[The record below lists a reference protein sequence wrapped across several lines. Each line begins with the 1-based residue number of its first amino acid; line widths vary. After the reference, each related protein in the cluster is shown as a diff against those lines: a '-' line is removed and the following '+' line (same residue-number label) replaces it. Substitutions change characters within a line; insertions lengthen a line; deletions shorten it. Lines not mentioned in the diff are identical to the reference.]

1 MNVPLLDLKEQ
12 YASLRDEIRPV
23 LDAVCDSQMFILG
36 ESVSR
41 FEENARAY
49 CRANHAIGVSSGTD
63 AILVGLMSLGVGPGD
78 AVITTPYTFFAT
90 AGCIART
97 GATPVFVD
105 IDPVSFNISV
115 DGVRALL
122 ADWPERYSDLS
133 PKVLMPV
140 HLYGQMADMPA
151 LNAIAAEHGL
161 TVIEDGAQAIGSEM
175 PDGQGGVLRA
185 GMAGDMGCFSFFPS
199 KNLGAFGDG
208 GLVTVKDGALAE
220 RVTSLRMHGA
230 VSRYEHAFVGGNFR
244 LDALQ
249 AAVLDVKLPHLD
261 DWHQKRRTNAA
272 YYDSAFAEL
281 PIEAPAVVNRGDGV
295 EHAHIYNQ
303 YVIRIDDRDRVRDE
317 LREQGVGCEVYYPV
331 PMHLQE
337 CFQYLGYSEG
347 DFPESERASRETLAL
362 PIYPELTEEMLE
374 TVVERLRAAV
384 GAGV

>member
-36 ESVSR
+36 ESVTR
-41 FEENARAY
+41 FEESSRVY

-63 AILVGLMSLGVGPGD
+63 AILIALMSLGVGPGD

-115 DGVRALL
+115 DGVRDLL
-122 ADWPERYSDLS
+122 ASWPERFSELS

-151 LNAIAAEHGL
+151 LNAIAVEHGL
-161 TVIEDGAQAIGSEM
+161 AVIEDGAQAIGSEM

-185 GMAGDMGCFSFFPS
+185 GMAGDIGCFSFFPS

-208 GLVTVKDGALAE
+208 GLVTVKDQALAE
-220 RVTSLRMHGA
+220 RVSSLRMHGA
-230 VSRYEHAFVGGNFR
+230 VSRYEHAYVGGNFR

-261 DWHQKRRTNAA
+261 GWHERRQANAA
-272 YYDSAFAEL
+272 FYNAAFAEL
-281 PIEAPAVVNRGDGV
+281 PVQTPAVVNQGDGV
-295 EHAHIYNQ
+295 THAHIYNQ
-303 YVIRIDDRDRVRDE
+303 YVIRVDDRDRVRDV
-317 LREQGVGCEVYYPV
+317 LRENGIGCEVYYPV

-337 CFQYLGYSEG
+337 CFKYLGYDSG
-347 DFPESERASRETLAL
+347 DFPESERAALETLAL
-362 PIYPELTEEMLE
+362 PIYPELSEEMLQ
-374 TVVERLRAAV
+374 TVVEQVRSAV
-384 GAGV
+384 AVNV